1 MGSTTKFKL
10 NLAYLSWPPISN
22 KIDAKYICSICKNI
36 LRDAHQADDC
46 GCRYC
51 SECMNSL

>member
-1 MGSTTKFKL
+1 MGSTTKLKV
-10 NLAYLSWPPISN
+10 NIAYLSWPPISN